1 MHSQL
6 AVAGV
11 IVCIVFPFLA
21 SLILF
26 LRLYA
31 QNVKAKGLRADDY
44 FITAGNHAGPLR
56 HDNIWGF

>member
-44 FITAGNHAGPLR
+44 FITAGLVRRSTQCCHN
-56 HDNIWGF
+56 DI

>member
-26 LRLYA
+26 LRLYT

-44 FITAGNHAGPLR
+44 FITAGLVRRSTQCCHN
-56 HDNIWGF
+56 DI